1 MASALLKLCANVN
14 SPSLTTRAVKYSE
27 HDDHSV
33 LTHQPQYAGVG
44 LFPSVQLN
52 KSALKLP
59 SWSPGAVSRL
69 TRSPVMV
76 KIGKPLSPEASSYSL
91 LDRSQILSEN
101 RGYSDQSTKNV
112 LEVLR
117 EISRKR
123 IHSDGYRG
131 MSVGTHIGRG
141 FAPKSVEL
149 VLEGFFN
156 DIKDLSLPCHK
167 VTFLRHNPCASQ
179 VLDPTPLY
187 SAHTRAD
194 NPRTTLAAERTA
206 VTDTQQGRTGD
217 IILDD
222 VDEETAKRQRKEDGS
237 DLFDTLS
244 NCEITDSLY
253 KSKRTREE
261 SPKQDSDHHQQQPK
275 KRICNNE
282 ILSSLSSSRNMRVGA
297 GVKRKTAAGTASR
310 FVVMMLFVVVC
321 GWVRLHR
328 KSFIPI
334 RVITMDGW
342 EEVVWMG
349 RGGLVSDHGGRM
361 ERGGLVSDH
370 DGWMERGGPVS
381 DYDERMGRADWS
393 RSSTPVFGKQF
404 KKGSQ
409 SADDSLSSPPLDAP
423 TTTQALEKIDVIF
436 NNKSPRT
443 YVEPKEIST
452 FDKKPKKFTLSKITQ
467 KHPAKYSTVE
477 NILIPEKKPQ
487 GKCIPDKSDHGKPMQ
502 NEDVFCL
509 FNKPPAKLPSR
520 KSDVKKDSE
529 ESKEKES
536 PQTYFVDDENEVDS
550 VKSKQGYEANR
561 KDDII
566 NVLTIKSR
574 GTTKSQEETV
584 ALNFQTSPKTLT
596 SSTSIV
602 TTSILSATNTALSVN
617 NSTAPALV
625 SLSGGTN
632 NEFNQQPKLSV
643 APTST
648 LASVTPI
655 SFGVQLAKSPSSLPS
670 IITGSGDSI
679 SNVSTSLTFPS
690 ASTVQNKS
698 SLANN
703 LPPFVSTASST
714 ITSANISSHPASLFG
729 QTAVSNVESQ
739 KLSEGSKPNLS
750 FGSQQLPTATTSAVN
765 IVGSPFGALAQTS
778 PESSVS
784 RNVSSS
790 STTTSQSFASLA
802 KPLIVQTIQ
811 NSTDSTAHVQSTVST
826 SAPSSFGTPQVT
838 HSSTKSFSSGG
849 FSIPSNN
856 AVSAAPRKSSTD
868 PQQQGFAFLP
878 SAVTTTQVS
887 SLPQFGSVA
896 TQSNVSFQEGK
907 QNSSRVKVGG
917 FSFNPQP
924 STTSGQATVGNQT
937 ISNPSLQQSAAV
949 TSPPFVL
956 KPPTS
961 TLGQPI
967 GGFSFGG
974 ASTTPNS
981 TSSGLGSFS
990 SSTTSAAPIPHSSGL
1005 EGFPSTQITT
1015 TQSTSLSFGGFST
1028 STAPSN
1034 FGFGS
1039 SNEQKPFS
1047 FGASSA
1053 PTATISS
1060 TTAPVASVLSLPQ
1073 TMFGSPQQQSNTGQQ
1088 SSFQFGGSPAKEQI
1102 QGQTS
1107 SAPLKS
1113 GTFSFGSTNS
1123 STLRPGGLSFGGA
1136 KSSQESAQS
1145 SGFAFGGNSSSSSQI
1160 SSSSGFGFG
1169 SNATQ
1174 PQPKSSNNGFNFNS
1188 TTSRMPQS
1196 TTSGGFEL
1204 GNVNVPVQPSKPSG
1218 AFNFGSPSVASQPTT
1233 TSNGG
1238 FSSGSGASIPQP
1250 TTTIGGFGFGT
1261 SQMSNLGT
1269 GSFSF
1274 SGTNSMQGSQQQ
1286 PSSSTAFSLG
1296 SSTSS
1301 TQSPRTEGFGFGGG
1315 STQQPLSGFA
1325 AAPTQSSQQSL
1336 SVFGATPAQS
1346 LSGFG
1351 AAPTSQQQ
1359 LSGFGITPAQSSQ
1372 QSSGFGATSTSQQ
1385 QVSGFGATPAQSS
1398 QQPLSVFGATP
1409 AQSSQQSSGFGS
1421 TSSQP
1426 LSSGGVFN
1434 FGNNASG
1441 GSQPAQQQSSAGALF
1456 GFGSL
1461 AAAPTAQTQAA
1472 PFNFNTCASAG
1483 APSQAGE

>member
-1 MASALLKLCANVN
+1 MDSALLKLCANVN

-59 SWSPGAVSRL
+59 SWSPGAVSKL
-69 TRSPVMV
+69 TRSPVMI

-101 RGYSDQSTKNV
+101 RGYPDQSTKNV

-123 IHSDGYRG
+123 IHSD
-131 MSVGTHIGRG
+131 
-141 FAPKSVEL
+141 
-149 VLEGFFN
+149 
-156 DIKDLSLPCHK
+156 
-167 VTFLRHNPCASQ
+167 
-179 VLDPTPLY
+179 
-187 SAHTRAD
+187 
-194 NPRTTLAAERTA
+194 
-206 VTDTQQGRTGD
+206 
-217 IILDD
+217 LDD

-253 KSKRTREE
+253 KSKRTRED

-282 ILSSLSSSRNMRVGA
+282 IMSSLSSSRNMRVGA
-297 GVKRKTAAGTASR
+297 GVKRKTAA
-310 FVVMMLFVVVC
+310 
-321 GWVRLHR
+321 
-328 KSFIPI
+328 
-334 RVITMDGW
+334 
-342 EEVVWMG
+342 
-349 RGGLVSDHGGRM
+349 
-361 ERGGLVSDH
+361 
-370 DGWMERGGPVS
+370 
-381 DYDERMGRADWS
+381 ADWS

-404 KKGSQ
+404 KKGSP
-409 SADDSLSSPPLDAP
+409 SADDSLSSPPLVAP
-423 TTTQALEKIDVIF
+423 TTTQALEKIDAIF

-443 YVEPKEIST
+443 YMEPKEIST
-452 FDKKPKKFTLSKITQ
+452 FDKKPKKFTSGKITQ
-467 KHPAKYSTVE
+467 KYPANDCTVE

-487 GKCIPDKSDHGKPMQ
+487 GKCIPDKSDHDKPMQ

-509 FNKPPAKLPSR
+509 FNKPPVKIPLR

-529 ESKEKES
+529 ESKDKESS
-536 PQTYFVDDENEVDS
+536 PQTYLVDDENEVDS
-550 VKSKQGYEANR
+550 FKPKQGYEANR
-561 KDDII
+561 KNDII
-566 NVLTIKSR
+566 YALTIKSKD
-574 GTTKSQEETV
+574 TTKSQEKTV

-625 SLSGGTN
+625 SQSGGTN

-703 LPPFVSTASST
+703 LPSFVSTASST
-714 ITSANISSHPASLFG
+714 ATSTNISSHPTSLFG

-739 KLSEGSKPNLS
+739 KLSEGSKPNFS

-784 RNVSSS
+784 RNVLSS

-826 SAPSSFGTPQVT
+826 SAPSSFGTPQAT

-856 AVSAAPRKSSTD
+856 AVPAAPRKSSTD
-868 PQQQGFAFLP
+868 PQQQGFAFSP
-878 SAVTTTQVS
+878 STVTTTQVS

-907 QNSSRVKVGG
+907 QNSSMVKVGG

-949 TSPPFVL
+949 TSSPFVL

-961 TLGQPI
+961 TLGQTI

-990 SSTTSAAPIPHSSGL
+990 SSTTSAAPILHSSGL

-1060 TTAPVASVLSLPQ
+1060 TTTPVASVLSLPQ

-1107 SAPLKS
+1107 SVPLKS

-1123 STLRPGGLSFGGA
+1123 STLKPGGLSFGGA

-1204 GNVNVPVQPSKPSG
+1204 GNVNVPLQPSKPSG

-1238 FSSGSGASIPQP
+1238 FSSGSGTSIPQP

-1261 SQMSNLGT
+1261 SQMSSLGT

-1286 PSSSTAFSLG
+1286 PSSSTAFSFG

-1336 SVFGATPAQS
+1336 SVFGVTPAQS

-1398 QQPLSVFGATP
+1398 QQSLSVFGATS

-1434 FGNNASG
+1434 FGSNASG

-1472 PFNFNTCASAG
+1472 PFNFNTGASAG
-1483 APSQAGE
+1483 APSQAVITTTLTPFLLPLSSPIQCRVNPLLGSRTPLPLHLVSLDLKTSSQPFLLKPRISVLAPVSSVLVLDPLLLGPGPQEHVDRDDRAYCLIELHGE

>member
-1 MASALLKLCANVN
+1 MRIGRLLFVMSQQRRDSLKYSICFGTSTAPSSGLLTVPELCANVN

-69 TRSPVMV
+69 TRSPVMI

-101 RGYSDQSTKNV
+101 RGYPDQSTKNV

-123 IHSDGYRG
+123 IHSD
-131 MSVGTHIGRG
+131 
-141 FAPKSVEL
+141 
-149 VLEGFFN
+149 
-156 DIKDLSLPCHK
+156 
-167 VTFLRHNPCASQ
+167 
-179 VLDPTPLY
+179 
-187 SAHTRAD
+187 
-194 NPRTTLAAERTA
+194 
-206 VTDTQQGRTGD
+206 
-217 IILDD
+217 LDD

-261 SPKQDSDHHQQQPK
+261 SPKQDSDHHHQQQPK

-282 ILSSLSSSRNMRVGA
+282 ILSSLSSSRNLRVGA
-297 GVKRKTAAGTASR
+297 GVKRKTAA
-310 FVVMMLFVVVC
+310 
-321 GWVRLHR
+321 
-328 KSFIPI
+328 
-334 RVITMDGW
+334 
-342 EEVVWMG
+342 
-349 RGGLVSDHGGRM
+349 
-361 ERGGLVSDH
+361 
-370 DGWMERGGPVS
+370 
-381 DYDERMGRADWS
+381 ADWS

-452 FDKKPKKFTLSKITQ
+452 FDKKPKKFTSSKITQ
-467 KHPAKYSTVE
+467 KHPAKDCTVE
-477 NILIPEKKPQ
+477 NILIPEKAQQ
-487 GKCIPDKSDHGKPMQ
+487 GKCIPDKSDHDKPMQ

-509 FNKPPAKLPSR
+509 FNKPPAKLPLR
-520 KSDVKKDSE
+520 KSDIKRDNE
-529 ESKEKES
+529 ESKEKEFT
-536 PQTYFVDDENEVDS
+536 QTYLVDDENEVDS
-550 VKSKQGYEANR
+550 FKSKQGYEANR

-566 NVLTIKSR
+566 DALRINSR
-574 GTTKSQEETV
+574 DTTKSQEATV

-617 NSTAPALV
+617 NSTAPALI
-625 SLSGGTN
+625 SLPGSTN

-670 IITGSGDSI
+670 NIIGSGDSI

-690 ASTVQNKS
+690 ASIVQNKS

-703 LPPFVSTASST
+703 LPSFVSTASST
-714 ITSANISSHPASLFG
+714 ITSANISSDPAPLFG

-739 KLSEGSKPNLS
+739 KLSEGSKPNFS

-765 IVGSPFGALAQTS
+765 IVGSPFGVLAQTS
-778 PESSVS
+778 PKSSVS
-784 RNVSSS
+784 SNVSSS
-790 STTTSQSFASLA
+790 NTTTSQSFASLA

-811 NSTDSTAHVQSTVST
+811 NSTDSTAPVQSTVST
-826 SAPSSFGTPQVT
+826 SALASFGTPQVT
-838 HSSTKSFSSGG
+838 QSSTKSFSSGG
-849 FSIPSNN
+849 FSMPSNN

-878 SAVTTTQVS
+878 SAITTTQVS

-896 TQSNVSFQEGK
+896 TQPNVSFQEGK
-907 QNSSRVKVGG
+907 QNSSMVKVGG

-924 STTSGQATVGNQT
+924 SITSSQATVGNQT
-937 ISNPSLQQSAAV
+937 ISNPSLQQSAV
-949 TSPPFVL
+949 VKSSPIVL

-990 SSTTSAAPIPHSSGL
+990 SSTTSAAPIRHSSGL
-1005 EGFPSTQITT
+1005 EGFPSTQITTT

-1039 SNEQKPFS
+1039 SNEQKTFS

-1060 TTAPVASVLSLPQ
+1060 TTTPVASVLSLPQ

-1088 SSFQFGGSPAKEQI
+1088 SPFQFGGSPAKEQI

-1107 SAPLKS
+1107 SVPLKS
-1113 GTFSFGSTNS
+1113 GTFSFGSTTS

-1136 KSSQESAQS
+1136 KSSHESAQS

-1160 SSSSGFGFG
+1160 TSSSGFGFG

-1174 PQPKSSNNGFNFNS
+1174 PQLKSSNNGFNFNS

-1204 GNVNVPVQPSKPSG
+1204 GNVNVPVQPTKQSG

-1250 TTTIGGFGFGT
+1250 TTTVGGFGFGT
-1261 SQMSNLGT
+1261 SQMSSLGA

-1286 PSSSTAFSLG
+1286 PSSSTAFSFG

-1315 STQQPLSGFA
+1315 SNQLSQQPLSVFGVT
-1325 AAPTQSSQQSL
+1325 PTQSSQ
-1336 SVFGATPAQS
+1336 QS

-1351 AAPTSQQQ
+1351 AAPTSHQQ

-1372 QSSGFGATSTSQQ
+1372 QSSGFGATPTSQQ

-1398 QQPLSVFGATP
+1398 QQQGVSVFGATP

-1472 PFNFNTCASAG
+1472 PFNFNTGASAG
-1483 APSQAGE
+1483 APSQAVLTSTLTPFPIQCRVNPLLGSRTPLPLHLVSLDPRTSSLKPRILVLALVSSVLVLAPLLLGPGPQEHVDRDDRANCPTELHGE

>member
-1 MASALLKLCANVN
+1 MLTPGRLCANVN

-27 HDDHSV
+27 HGDHSV

-52 KSALKLP
+52 KSAMKLP
-59 SWSPGAVSRL
+59 TWSPGAVSRL
-69 TRSPVMV
+69 T
-76 KIGKPLSPEASSYSL
+76 SSYSF

-101 RGYSDQSTKNV
+101 RGYPDQSTKNV

-123 IHSDGYRG
+123 IHSD
-131 MSVGTHIGRG
+131 
-141 FAPKSVEL
+141 
-149 VLEGFFN
+149 
-156 DIKDLSLPCHK
+156 
-167 VTFLRHNPCASQ
+167 
-179 VLDPTPLY
+179 
-187 SAHTRAD
+187 
-194 NPRTTLAAERTA
+194 
-206 VTDTQQGRTGD
+206 
-217 IILDD
+217 LDD

-261 SPKQDSDHHQQQPK
+261 SPKQDSDNHQQQPK

-297 GVKRKTAAGTASR
+297 GVKRKTAA
-310 FVVMMLFVVVC
+310 
-321 GWVRLHR
+321 
-328 KSFIPI
+328 
-334 RVITMDGW
+334 
-342 EEVVWMG
+342 
-349 RGGLVSDHGGRM
+349 
-361 ERGGLVSDH
+361 
-370 DGWMERGGPVS
+370 
-381 DYDERMGRADWS
+381 ADWS

-404 KKGSQ
+404 KKGYQ
-409 SADDSLSSPPLDAP
+409 SADDILSSPSLDAP
-423 TTTQALEKIDVIF
+423 TTTQALEKIDVII

-443 YVEPKEIST
+443 YVEHKEIST
-452 FDKKPKKFTLSKITQ
+452 FDKEPKKFTSSKITQ
-467 KHPAKYSTVE
+467 KHPAKDCAVE
-477 NILIPEKKPQ
+477 NILVPEKAPQ
-487 GKCIPDKSDHGKPMQ
+487 DKCIPDKSDHDQPMQ

-509 FNKPPAKLPSR
+509 FNKPPAKLPLR
-520 KSDVKKDSE
+520 KSDVKKDNK

-536 PQTYFVDDENEVDS
+536 PQTYFVDDENEVVS
-550 VKSKQGYEANR
+550 FKSKQGYEANR

-566 NVLTIKSR
+566 DVLTIKSR
-574 GTTKSQEETV
+574 DTTKSQEEIV
-584 ALNFQTSPKTLT
+584 ELNVQTSAKTSL
-596 SSTSIV
+596 STSIV
-602 TTSILSATNTALSVN
+602 TKSILSATNTALSLN
-617 NSTAPALV
+617 NSTAPALI
-625 SLSGGTN
+625 SLSGSTN
-632 NEFNQQPKLSV
+632 NEFNQQPKLNV

-655 SFGVQLAKSPSSLPS
+655 SFGVQLAKSPSPLPS

-679 SNVSTSLTFPS
+679 SNVNTSLTFPS
-690 ASTVQNKS
+690 ASTVQNKA

-703 LPPFVSTASST
+703 LPSFVSTASST

-739 KLSEGSKPNLS
+739 KLSEGSKPNFS
-750 FGSQQLPTATTSAVN
+750 FGSQQLPTAITS
-765 IVGSPFGALAQTS
+765 
-778 PESSVS
+778 
-784 RNVSSS
+784 
-790 STTTSQSFASLA
+790 
-802 KPLIVQTIQ
+802 
-811 NSTDSTAHVQSTVST
+811 
-826 SAPSSFGTPQVT
+826 SA
-838 HSSTKSFSSGG
+838 
-849 FSIPSNN
+849 I
-856 AVSAAPRKSSTD
+856 
-868 PQQQGFAFLP
+868 
-878 SAVTTTQVS
+878 TTQVS

-896 TQSNVSFQEGK
+896 THPNVSFQEGK
-907 QNSSRVKVGG
+907 QNSSMGKVGG
-917 FSFNPQP
+917 FSFNPQ
-924 STTSGQATVGNQT
+924 TSPTSNQATVGNHI
-937 ISNPSLQQSAAV
+937 ISRPSLQQSTAV
-949 TSPPFVL
+949 TSSPFVL

-974 ASTTPNS
+974 ASTTLKS

-990 SSTTSAAPIPHSSGL
+990 SSTTSVAPIPHSSELG
-1005 EGFPSTQITT
+1005 GFSSAQITT
-1015 TQSTSLSFGGFST
+1015 TQSTTLGFGGFST
-1028 STAPSN
+1028 STAPST

-1039 SNEQKPFS
+1039 SNEPKPFS

-1060 TTAPVASVLSLPQ
+1060 TTGPVASVLSLPQ
-1073 TMFGSPQQQSNTGQQ
+1073 TTFGSPQQQSNTGQQ

-1107 SAPLKS
+1107 SVPLKS
-1113 GTFSFGSTNS
+1113 GTFSFGSTTS

-1136 KSSQESAQS
+1136 KPSQESIQS
-1145 SGFAFGGNSSSSSQI
+1145 SGFAFGSNSSSSSQ
-1160 SSSSGFGFG
+1160 SSPSSGFGFG
-1169 SNATQ
+1169 SNVTQ
-1174 PQPKSSNNGFNFNS
+1174 PQPKSSNSGFNFNS
-1188 TTSRMPQS
+1188 NTSTIQQS

-1233 TSNGG
+1233 TSDGG

-1261 SQMSNLGT
+1261 SQMSSLGV

-1286 PSSSTAFSLG
+1286 PSSSTTFSFG
-1296 SSTSS
+1296 SSTS
-1301 TQSPRTEGFGFGGG
+1301 TQSPRTEGFGFGSG
-1315 STQQPLSGFA
+1315 STQLSQQPLSGFA
-1325 AAPTQSSQQSL
+1325 AAPT
-1336 SVFGATPAQS
+1336 
-1346 LSGFG
+1346 
-1351 AAPTSQQQ
+1351 
-1359 LSGFGITPAQSSQ
+1359 
-1372 QSSGFGATSTSQQ
+1372 
-1385 QVSGFGATPAQSS
+1385 QSS

-1409 AQSSQQSSGFGS
+1409 AQSSQQSLSGFGAAPTSQQKLSGFGITPAQTLQQSSGFGTTPTSQQQVSVFGVTPAQSSQQSSGFGS

-1426 LSSGGVFN
+1426 LPSGSVFN

-1461 AAAPTAQTQAA
+1461 AAAPTAQTQVA
-1472 PFNFNTCASAG
+1472 PFNFNTGASAV
-1483 APSQAGE
+1483 APSQADILSLTRQALRLDPPIDQLLEKIMGKLLRVIGTDLQQLTHEEAHGEVFASQAPNFGVGAGIFSIGSGSTAPRARATRTRRPR

>member
-1 MASALLKLCANVN
+1 MDSALLKLCANVN

-59 SWSPGAVSRL
+59 SWSPGAVSKL
-69 TRSPVMV
+69 TRSPVMI

-101 RGYSDQSTKNV
+101 RGYPDQSTKNV

-123 IHSDGYRG
+123 IHSD
-131 MSVGTHIGRG
+131 
-141 FAPKSVEL
+141 
-149 VLEGFFN
+149 
-156 DIKDLSLPCHK
+156 
-167 VTFLRHNPCASQ
+167 
-179 VLDPTPLY
+179 
-187 SAHTRAD
+187 
-194 NPRTTLAAERTA
+194 
-206 VTDTQQGRTGD
+206 
-217 IILDD
+217 LDD

-253 KSKRTREE
+253 KSKRTRED

-282 ILSSLSSSRNMRVGA
+282 IMSSLSSSRNMRVGA
-297 GVKRKTAAGTASR
+297 GVKRKTAA
-310 FVVMMLFVVVC
+310 
-321 GWVRLHR
+321 
-328 KSFIPI
+328 
-334 RVITMDGW
+334 
-342 EEVVWMG
+342 
-349 RGGLVSDHGGRM
+349 
-361 ERGGLVSDH
+361 
-370 DGWMERGGPVS
+370 
-381 DYDERMGRADWS
+381 ADWS

-404 KKGSQ
+404 KKGSP
-409 SADDSLSSPPLDAP
+409 SADDSLSSPPLVAP
-423 TTTQALEKIDVIF
+423 TTTQALEKIDAIF
-436 NNKSPRT
+436 NNKSPRA

-452 FDKKPKKFTLSKITQ
+452 FDKKPKKFTSGKITQ
-467 KHPAKYSTVE
+467 KYPANDCTVE

-487 GKCIPDKSDHGKPMQ
+487 GKCIPDKSDHDKPMQ

-509 FNKPPAKLPSR
+509 FNKPTVKIPSR

-529 ESKEKES
+529 ESKDKESS
-536 PQTYFVDDENEVDS
+536 PQTYLVDDENEVDS
-550 VKSKQGYEANR
+550 FKPKQGYEANR
-561 KDDII
+561 KNDII
-566 NVLTIKSR
+566 YALTIKSKVQGSPNYGSQQR
-574 GTTKSQEETV
+574 CQNVSDAGGGGKSIISRHPPKQARMAHTTKSQEKTV

-625 SLSGGTN
+625 SQSGGTN

-655 SFGVQLAKSPSSLPS
+655 FFGVQLAKSPSSLPS

-690 ASTVQNKS
+690 ASTVQNES

-703 LPPFVSTASST
+703 LPSFVSTASST
-714 ITSANISSHPASLFG
+714 VTSTNISSLPTSLFG

-739 KLSEGSKPNLS
+739 KLSEGSKPNFS

-784 RNVSSS
+784 RNVLSS

-826 SAPSSFGTPQVT
+826 SAPSSFGTPQAT

-856 AVSAAPRKSSTD
+856 AVPAAPRKSSTD
-868 PQQQGFAFLP
+868 PQQQGFAFSP
-878 SAVTTTQVS
+878 STVTTTQVS

-907 QNSSRVKVGG
+907 QNSSMVKVGG

-949 TSPPFVL
+949 TSSPFVL

-961 TLGQPI
+961 TLGQTI

-990 SSTTSAAPIPHSSGL
+990 SSTTSAAPILHSSGL

-1060 TTAPVASVLSLPQ
+1060 TTTPVASVLSLPQ

-1107 SAPLKS
+1107 SVPLKS

-1123 STLRPGGLSFGGA
+1123 STLKPGGLSFGGA

-1204 GNVNVPVQPSKPSG
+1204 GNVNVPLQPSKPSG

-1238 FSSGSGASIPQP
+1238 FSSGSGTSIPQP

-1261 SQMSNLGT
+1261 SQMSSLGT

-1286 PSSSTAFSLG
+1286 PSSSTAFSFG

-1398 QQPLSVFGATP
+1398 QQSLSVFGATP

-1434 FGNNASG
+1434 FGSNASG

-1472 PFNFNTCASAG
+1472 PFNFNTGASAG
-1483 APSQAGE
+1483 APSQAGFNYGASSAPGINFTVGSSSNVFQPGNHLKPRISVLAPVSSVLVLDPLLLGPGPQEHVDRDDRANCLIELHGE